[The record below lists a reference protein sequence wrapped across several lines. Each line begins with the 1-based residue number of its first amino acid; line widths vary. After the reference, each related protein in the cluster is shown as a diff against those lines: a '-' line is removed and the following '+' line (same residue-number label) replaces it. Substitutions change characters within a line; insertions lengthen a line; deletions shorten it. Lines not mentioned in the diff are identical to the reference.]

1 MAGFG
6 HSRPNCSGN
15 RGALFNVDRM
25 AMWPRADGLCP
36 HPGTMPSTGCIIDG
50 SDEGPAEEWYSKI
63 LGYW

>member
-6 HSRPNCSGN
+6 HPRPNCSGN

-25 AMWPRADGLCP
+25 AMWPRVDGLCP